1 MLYKARRMTIA
12 TMALLFAG
20 SFLSSLL
27 ACGGVRLLLLRYRVL
42 DQPVARSVHTQ
53 PIPRGA
59 GLAIVPILSLLWY
72 FLPAIDSASDPLPLV
87 LVIGTAL
94 VAVTSWLDDLR
105 NLPALPRLGVQA
117 LAVLLG
123 LVALAQLPP
132 VFQGW
137 LPRPLDLALAGL
149 LWLWFV
155 NLFNFMDGSDAVAGG
170 QALTIG
176 LGIAA
181 IAIDQGW
188 VGLTAAQGLALA
200 GVALGFLVWNRP
212 PAKIFLGDVGSI
224 PLGYLIGWLLLWA
237 ATRGAWAAALILP
250 AWFIADTTLTLI
262 RRAWRRAPLLE
273 SHAEHSNSAAIRLG
287 HSQARVAALALV
299 ANSALALL
307 ALGAERNQ
315 QLLGLAGAA
324 ATVWLLMRKLKQPP
338 KPPMVKAD

>member
-1 MLYKARRMTIA
+1 
-12 TMALLFAG
+12 MALLFAG
-20 SFLSSLL
+20 SFVASLV
-27 ACGGVRLLLLRYRVL
+27 ACGAVRLLLLRYGVMDR
-42 DQPVARSVHTQ
+42 PVARSVHRE
-53 PIPRGA
+53 PVPRGA
-59 GLAIVPILSLLWY
+59 GLALVPILTLLWVI
-72 FLPAIDSASDPLPLV
+72 LPAIDPTAESLPLV

-94 VAVTSWLDDLR
+94 IAFTSWLDDLR
-105 NLPALPRLGVQA
+105 GLSPWLRLAVQA
-117 LAVLLG
+117 LAVLMG
-123 LVALAQLPP
+123 LMALASLPP

-176 LGIAA
+176 LGLAA

-188 VGLTAAQGLALA
+188 TGLTAAQGLAL
-200 GVALGFLVWNRP
+200 GGIALGFLVWNRP

-224 PLGYLIGWLLLWA
+224 PLGYLIGWLLLWT
-237 ATRGAWAAALILP
+237 ATQGAWAAPLILP
-250 AWFIADTTLTLI
+250 AWFLTDTTLTLI

-273 SHAEHSNSAAIRLG
+273 SHSEHSNQEAIRLG
-287 HSQARVAALALV
+287 HSQARVAGLALI

-324 ATVWLLMRKLKQPP
+324 ATVWVLMRKLKHPP
-338 KPPMVKAD
+338 KPPPAMAE

>member
-1 MLYKARRMTIA
+1 MLYKARSMTVT
-12 TMALLFAG
+12 TMALLFGG
-20 SFLSSLL
+20 SFIASLL
-27 ACGGVRLLLLRYRVL
+27 ACGGVRRLLLRYRVL
-42 DQPVARSVHTQ
+42 DRPVARSVHRE
-53 PIPRGA
+53 PVPRGA
-59 GLAIVPILSLLWY
+59 GLAIVPILTLLWY
-72 FLPAIDSASDPLPLV
+72 FLPAIDPAAEPLPLV
-87 LVIGTAL
+87 LVMGVL
-94 VAVTSWLDDLR
+94 MVAVTSWLDDLR
-105 NLPALPRLGVQA
+105 GLPALPRLGVQA
-117 LAVLLG
+117 MAVLLG

-137 LPRPLDLALAGL
+137 LPQPLDLALAGL

-176 LGIAA
+176 LGLAA

-188 VGLTAAQGLALA
+188 AGLTAAQGLALA

-237 ATRGAWAAALILP
+237 ATQGAWAAALILP
-250 AWFIADTTLTLI
+250 AWFLADTTMTLA

-273 SHAEHSNSAAIRLG
+273 AHAEHSNSAAIRLG
-287 HSQARVAALALV
+287 HSHARVAGLALI
-299 ANSALALL
+299 ANIALALL

-324 ATVWLLMRKLKQPP
+324 ATVWLLMRKLKHPP
-338 KPPMVKAD
+338 KAPVVEAE

>member
-1 MLYKARRMTIA
+1 MLYKARKMTVA

-42 DQPVARSVHTQ
+42 DWPVARSVHIQ
-53 PIPRGA
+53 PTPRGA
-59 GLAIVPILSLLWY
+59 GLAIVPILALLWY
-72 FLPAIDSASDPLPLV
+72 FLPAIDPASDPLPLV

-94 VAVTSWLDDLR
+94 VAATSWFDDLR

-123 LVALAQLPP
+123 LVALVQLPP

-176 LGIAA
+176 LGMAA

-200 GVALGFLVWNRP
+200 GAALGFLVWNRP

-262 RRAWRRAPLLE
+262 RRAWRRAPLFE
-273 SHAEHSNSAAIRLG
+273 SHAEHSNSAAIRRG
-287 HSQARVAALALV
+287 HSHARVAGLALV
-299 ANSALALL
+299 ANGALALL
-307 ALGAERNQ
+307 ALGAERDQ

-324 ATVWLLMRKLKQPP
+324 ATVWLLMRKLKRPP
-338 KPPMVKAD
+338 KPPIAEPG

>member
-1 MLYKARRMTIA
+1 
-12 TMALLFAG
+12 
-20 SFLSSLL
+20 
-27 ACGGVRLLLLRYRVL
+27 
-42 DQPVARSVHTQ
+42 
-53 PIPRGA
+53 
-59 GLAIVPILSLLWY
+59 
-72 FLPAIDSASDPLPLV
+72 
-87 LVIGTAL
+87 
-94 VAVTSWLDDLR
+94 
-105 NLPALPRLGVQA
+105 
-117 LAVLLG
+117 
-123 LVALAQLPP
+123 
-132 VFQGW
+132 
-137 LPRPLDLALAGL
+137 
-149 LWLWFV
+149 
-155 NLFNFMDGSDAVAGG
+155 
-170 QALTIG
+170 
-176 LGIAA
+176 
-181 IAIDQGW
+181 
-188 VGLTAAQGLALA
+188 LTAAQGLALA

-338 KPPMVKAD
+338 KPPVAKAD

>member
-1 MLYKARRMTIA
+1 MTVA

-20 SFLSSLL
+20 SFLCSLL
-27 ACGGVRLLLLRYRVL
+27 ACGGVRLVLLRYRVL
-42 DQPVARSVHTQ
+42 DLPVARSVHTE
-53 PIPRGA
+53 PTPRGA
-59 GLAIVPILSLLWY
+59 GLALVPILTLLWY
-72 FLPAIDSASDPLPLV
+72 FLPAIDPAAASLPPILA
-87 LVIGTAL
+87 LGTL
-94 VAVTSWLDDLR
+94 LLLIVSWLDDLR
-105 NLPALPRLGVQA
+105 QLPALPRLGVH
-117 LAVLLG
+117 LAAVMLG
-123 LVALAQLPP
+123 LVALAELPP
-132 VFQGW
+132 IFQGW

-176 LGIAA
+176 LGMAA

-188 VGLTAAQGLALA
+188 AGLTAAQGLALA

-212 PAKIFLGDVGSI
+212 PAKVFLGDVGSI

-237 ATRGAWAAALILP
+237 ASRGAWAAALILP
-250 AWFIADTTLTLI
+250 AWFLADTTLTLA

-273 SHAEHSNSAAIRLG
+273 SHAEHSNSAAIRRG
-287 HSQARVAALALV
+287 YSHARVAGLALI

-307 ALGAERNQ
+307 ALGAERDQ

-324 ATVWLLMRKLKQPP
+324 ATVWLLMRKLQRSP
-338 KPPMVKAD
+338 KPPVAETG

>member
-1 MLYKARRMTIA
+1 
-12 TMALLFAG
+12 MALLFAG
-20 SFLSSLL
+20 SFVASLV
-27 ACGGVRLLLLRYRVL
+27 ACGAVRLLLLRYGVMDR
-42 DQPVARSVHTQ
+42 PVARSVHRE
-53 PIPRGA
+53 PVPRGA
-59 GLAIVPILSLLWY
+59 GLALVPILTLLWVI
-72 FLPAIDSASDPLPLV
+72 LPAIDPTAESLPLV

-94 VAVTSWLDDLR
+94 IAFTSWLDDLR
-105 NLPALPRLGVQA
+105 GLSPWLRLAVQA
-117 LAVLLG
+117 LAVLMG
-123 LVALAQLPP
+123 LMALASLPP

-176 LGIAA
+176 LGLAA

-188 VGLTAAQGLALA
+188 TGLTAAQGLAL
-200 GVALGFLVWNRP
+200 GGIALGFLVWNRP

-224 PLGYLIGWLLLWA
+224 PLGYLIGWLLLWT
-237 ATRGAWAAALILP
+237 ATQGAWAAPLILP
-250 AWFIADTTLTLI
+250 AWFLTDTTLTLI

-273 SHAEHSNSAAIRLG
+273 SHSEHSNQEAIRLG
-287 HSQARVAALALV
+287 HSQARVAGLALI
-299 ANSALALL
+299 ANIALALL

-324 ATVWLLMRKLKQPP
+324 ATVWVLMRKLKHPP
-338 KPPMVKAD
+338 KPPPAMAE